1 MASVSLT
8 KECMEV
14 QKWNVKINVTLLCK
28 FRSDKCR
35 KTKKKDLVCTNKVNC
50 NLFGATET
58 FYSCVFISFY
68 SSNVCIKNS
77 TAFLD
82 KHQRNFK

>member
-1 MASVSLT
+1 MLRCYVSSGLTSVEKL
-8 KECMEV
+8 
-14 QKWNVKINVTLLCK
+14 
-28 FRSDKCR
+28 
-35 KTKKKDLVCTNKVNC
+35 KKKDLVCTNKVNC